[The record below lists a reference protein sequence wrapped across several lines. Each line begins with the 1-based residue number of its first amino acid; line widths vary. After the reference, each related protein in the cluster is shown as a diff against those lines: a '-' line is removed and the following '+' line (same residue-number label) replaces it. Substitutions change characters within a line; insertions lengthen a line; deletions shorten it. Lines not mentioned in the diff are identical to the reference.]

1 MKFLGME
8 KKHTGRYLHRYDL
21 SYENPAGERLCYEM
35 VSRRADIDSHE
46 RLSAHGADA
55 VVMVIRDE
63 QGERILLIHE
73 YRMELGR
80 WIYGL
85 PGGLIEAGETAA
97 ACAARELME
106 ETGLE
111 LYRLEHI
118 YPSAACTVGI
128 GDEQTVCVFAR
139 ARGSLRPRTLGGEEI
154 EAGWYS
160 KEEVLRL
167 QERELFGS
175 WALAYSRIWAENPF
189 N

>member
-1 MKFLGME
+1 MKFLSIE
-8 KKHTGRYLHRYDL
+8 KKHTGRFLHRYDL
-21 SYENPAGERLCYEM
+21 NYLNPEGERVSYEM
-35 VSRRADIDSHE
+35 VSRRHDIDSHE
-46 RLSAHGADA
+46 KLGSHGADA

-63 QGERILLIHE
+63 EDGHILLIHE

-85 PGGLIEAGETAA
+85 PGGLIEPGETAA
-97 ACAARELME
+97 DCAARELLE

-111 LYRLEHI
+111 IYGIEHI
-118 YPSAACTVGI
+118 FPSAACTVGI

-139 ARGSLRPRTLGGEEI
+139 ARGQIRPRTVGGEEI
-154 EAGWYS
+154 EAGWYT

-175 WALAYSRIWAENPF
+175 WALAYSRIWADDPF
-189 N
+189 

>member
-1 MKFLGME
+1 MKFLGIE
-8 KKHTGRYLHRYDL
+8 KKHAGRYLHRYDL
-21 SYENPAGERLCYEM
+21 SYLNPAGERVSYEM
-35 VSRRADIDSHE
+35 VSRRADIDSSE
-46 RLSAHGADA
+46 KLSSHGADA

-63 QGERILLIHE
+63 KDEHMLLIHE

-85 PGGLIEAGETAA
+85 PGGLIEPGESAA
-97 ACAARELME
+97 DCAARELLE

-111 LYRLEHI
+111 IYEIQHI

-139 ARGSLRPRTLGGEEI
+139 ARGELSPRILGGEEI
-154 EAGWYS
+154 EAGWYT

-167 QERELFGS
+167 QKGELFGS
-175 WALAYSRIWAENPF
+175 WALAYSRIWADNPF
-189 N
+189 